1 MKNAEITILAISSS
15 LSPTSR
21 SRTMARIALD
31 GLTRFEGVRRRWI
44 DLGEF
49 DLRSYPRSEDD
60 PLVAW
65 MREEFEAADG
75 LIVACPVYNWGAA
88 GSLTNFFHYVL
99 DSENGRRHRPF
110 VILGGAGTVRSHL
123 ALDGVARSLLN
134 EIQGIQI
141 GPPILGAGSEV
152 DRDSDRLEP
161 SLADRIEKTTT
172 MLVTHAAVGSRQ
184 LEQSL
189 A

>member
-15 LSPTSR
+15 LATKSR

-31 GLTRFEGVRRRWI
+31 GLTRFDGVRGRWI
-44 DLGEF
+44 DLAEF

-60 PLVAW
+60 PIVAW

-88 GSLTNFFHYVL
+88 GSALNFLHYVL

-110 VILGGAGTVRSHL
+110 IILGGAGTVRSHL

-141 GPPILGAGSEV
+141 GPPILGAGTEV
-152 DRDSDRLEP
+152 DHAGATLAP
-161 SLADRIEKTTT
+161 TLADRIEKTTA
-172 MLVTHAAVGSRQ
+172 MLVTHAAVSLRQ
-184 LEQSL
+184 LEQSV

>member
-1 MKNAEITILAISSS
+1 
-15 LSPTSR
+15 
-21 SRTMARIALD
+21 MARVALD
-31 GLTRFEGVRRRWI
+31 GLTRFDGIRRRWL
-44 DLGEF
+44 DLAEF

-60 PLVAW
+60 PIVSW

-75 LIVACPVYNWGAA
+75 MIIACPVYNWGASS
-88 GSLTNFFHYVL
+88 SLTNFFHYVL

-110 VILGGAGTVRSHL
+110 ILLGGAGTVRSHL

-152 DRDSDRLEP
+152 DRDSASLET
-161 SLADRIEKTTT
+161 SLADRIEKATS
-172 MLVTHAAVGSRQ
+172 MLVTHAAVSARQ

-189 A
+189 SLI